1 VSESQSR
8 QEHAAEVARFLSHYA
23 PFEGLDR
30 AELAR
35 VSSAIVEHH
44 APAGESV
51 LIEGGATGMYLYVVR
66 DGTMELDH
74 KGHVV
79 DVVTKG
85 QVFGHPTLLTGLA
98 PEFTVRAREDTV
110 LYLIPRDAA
119 LELLSRTEG
128 VTFVAQTL
136 RERLIR
142 AAHTMRAM
150 PDVRSVPVTS
160 LLNRAPVFCDPSTS
174 IREAAKLMSD
184 EIVTAVLIESR
195 QGLGILTDSDLRKKV
210 LAGGLSPETP
220 VSLVMS
226 VPVKTVSSEMLAPQ
240 ASIEM
245 MQAGVNHL
253 PVVDAG
259 GRVVG
264 VVSAGTLMNL
274 DALSPFALRWSI
286 SAARDEDQLVEAAAA
301 LPRLFVSLLDAN
313 LDAPALTRV
322 ITLLSDSMTT
332 RLLDFAF
339 DRYGQPP
346 AAYAWLA
353 LGSSARHELTL
364 SSDQDNALAYD
375 DTDDPETDAYFA
387 RVAEVVNVGLAR
399 CGFSLDESG
408 VLARD
413 SHWRMTQSGWLAVF
427 SRCLEVW
434 DWKHMMRA
442 SIAFDFRQVAGDL
455 SIMAPL
461 ADLLRQAPRHG
472 GFLSGL
478 AHMASQI
485 PSPLGFRQRLTGPI
499 DVKKSGLL
507 PVENL
512 ARFYAF
518 ARGISAGTTV
528 ERLAAVRA
536 TASGSARYAQAL
548 QEAFASMS
556 LVRLQHHAN
565 LIEAGLMPHNVID
578 TEKLRPLTHVS
589 LQEALRVVAAAQKLL
604 P

>member
-1 VSESQSR
+1 MSEAPSR
-8 QEHAAEVARFLSHYA
+8 EDHAGEAARFLSHYP
-23 PFEGLDR
+23 PFDGMERVELGRVAASVVEYR
-30 AELAR
+30 A
-35 VSSAIVEHH
+35 VE
-44 APAGESV
+44 GESV
-51 LIEGGATGMYLYVVR
+51 LVENGATGTYLYVVR

-98 PEFTVRAREDTV
+98 PEFTVRAREDTD
-110 LYLIPRDAA
+110 LYLIPRDVAV
-119 LELLSRTEG
+119 ELLSRADG

-136 RERLIR
+136 RDRLIR
-142 AAHTMRAM
+142 AAHTMRAL

-160 LLNRAPVFCDPSTS
+160 LVRRGPVFCDPATT
-174 IREAAKLMSD
+174 IRQAAQLMSD
-184 EIVTAVLIESR
+184 EMVTAVLVQSR
-195 QGLGILTDSDLRKKV
+195 QGLGIVTDTDLRKKV
-210 LAGGLSPETP
+210 IAVGLSPEAA
-220 VSLVMS
+220 VSTIMT
-226 VPVKTVSSEMLAPQ
+226 VPVKTVSAAMLAPE

-245 MQAGVNHL
+245 MQEGVNHL
-253 PVVDAG
+253 PVVDG
-259 GRVVG
+259 QGRVVG
-264 VVSAGTLMNL
+264 VVSAGSLMNL

-286 SAARDEDQLVEAAAA
+286 SAARDEDELADAASE
-301 LPRLFVSLLDAN
+301 LPKLFVRLLDAR

-332 RLLDFAF
+332 RLLDLAF
-339 DRYGQPP
+339 ERYGPP
-346 AAYAWLA
+346 PVSYAWLA

-364 SSDQDNALAYD
+364 ASDQDNALAYD
-375 DTDDPETDAYFA
+375 DTDDPQVDAYFKQ
-387 RVAEVVNVGLAR
+387 VAEVVNAGLAR

-413 SHWRMTQSGWLAVF
+413 RHWRLTQSAWLAVF

-434 DWKHMMRA
+434 DWKHLLRA

-455 SIMAPL
+455 SVIAPL
-461 ADLLRQAPRHG
+461 TDLLRQAPRHG

-478 AHMASQI
+478 AHMASQV
-485 PSPLGFRQRLTGPI
+485 PSPLGFRGRLTGPI
-499 DVKKSGLL
+499 DIKKSGLL

-512 ARFYAF
+512 TRFYSF
-518 ARGISAGTTV
+518 ARGIAAGTTLD
-528 ERLAAVRA
+528 RLAAVRE
-536 TASGSARYAQAL
+536 ASGGSQENIQAL

-556 LVRLQHHAN
+556 MVRLEHHAK
-565 LIEAGLMPHNVID
+565 LIEKGRTPHNVID
-578 TEKLRPLTHVS
+578 TEKLRPLTRVS

>member
-1 VSESQSR
+1 
-8 QEHAAEVARFLSHYA
+8 
-23 PFEGLDR
+23 
-30 AELAR
+30 
-35 VSSAIVEHH
+35 
-44 APAGESV
+44 
-51 LIEGGATGMYLYVVR
+51 MYLYIVR
-66 DGTMELDH
+66 EGTMELDH
-74 KGHVV
+74 KGHVI
-79 DVVTKG
+79 DVVTRG
-85 QVFGHPTLLTGLA
+85 QVFGHPTLLTGMA
-98 PEFTVRAREDTV
+98 PEFTVRAREDTD
-110 LYLIPRDAA
+110 LYLIPRDVA
-119 LELLSRTEG
+119 LELLSRTDG

-136 RERLIR
+136 RDRLIR
-142 AAHTMRAM
+142 AAYTMRAM

-160 LLNRAPVFCDPSTS
+160 LVRRGPVFCDPGTT
-174 IREAAKLMSD
+174 IREAAQLMSD
-184 EIVTAVLIESR
+184 EMLTAVLVRSR
-195 QGLGILTDSDLRKKV
+195 KGLGIVTDADLRKKV
-210 LAGGLSPETP
+210 VAGGLSPEAP
-220 VSLVMS
+220 VSAIMT
-226 VPVKTVSSEMLAPQ
+226 VPVKTVSTKMLAPE
-240 ASIEM
+240 ASLEM

-264 VVSAGTLMNL
+264 VVSAGSLMNL
-274 DALSPFALRWSI
+274 DALSPFALRRSI
-286 SAARDEDQLVEAAAA
+286 STARNEDELVAAASG
-301 LPRLFVSLLDAN
+301 LPKLFVSLLEAH

-332 RLLDFAF
+332 RLLDLAF
-339 DRYGQPP
+339 TRYGPP
-346 AAYAWLA
+346 PVAYAWLA
-353 LGSSARHELTL
+353 LGSSARNELTL

-375 DTDDPETDAYFA
+375 DTDDPQVDAYFK
-387 RVAEVVNVGLAR
+387 RVAEVVNAGLAL

-408 VLARD
+408 VLASD
-413 SHWRMTQSGWLAVF
+413 PHWRLTQSGWLEVF
-427 SRCLEVW
+427 SRCLRVW

-461 ADLLRQAPRHG
+461 AELLRQAPRHG

-499 DVKKSGLL
+499 DIKKSGLL

-518 ARGISAGTTV
+518 ARGISAATTT

-536 TASGSARYAQAL
+536 AASGSGEQVQAL

-556 LVRLQHHAN
+556 LVRLHHHAE
-565 LIEAGLMPHNVID
+565 LIEKGRTPHNVID
-578 TEKLRPLTHVS
+578 TEKLRPLTRVS
-589 LQEALRVVAAAQKLL
+589 LQEALRTVAAAQKLL